1 MAIPSFLKKEGDKLL
16 FNGEGQFIFY
26 VPEIYFDRSY
36 AVSIGD
42 MVSLIGVLDYT
53 ILDKNGKNNG
63 LHLFRFPAV
72 FITRPIEMEKI
83 KDVNLT
89 KYTPRQDYR
98 LLKYNK
104 GDEIMVSTKVPE
116 LVDNAELFYQMF
128 TSGKI
133 PTTIPYN
140 KLHEYFPEN
149 MKLGGKSYGVNI
161 QLFGMIVSEM
171 CRDPKDLTR
180 LFRHTDLKNMTAYQ
194 PISIKDVPKQTSPF
208 AAVTSENW
216 NESMINAIIN
226 KDAAYSPMESLF
238 VD

>member
-26 VPEIYFDRSY
+26 VPEIYFNRSY

-89 KYTPRQDYR
+89 RYTPRQDYR

-133 PTTIPYN
+133 PTTIPDN

-149 MKLGGKSYGVNI
+149 MKLG
-161 QLFGMIVSEM
+161 
-171 CRDPKDLTR
+171 
-180 LFRHTDLKNMTAYQ
+180 
-194 PISIKDVPKQTSPF
+194 DVCLGTSL
-208 AAVTSENW
+208 
-216 NESMINAIIN
+216 IDIG
-226 KDAAYSPMESLF
+226 
-238 VD
+238 